1 MSPSEGFRSRRD
13 GGRFRSVENVHY
25 AGPTS
30 PPDHE
35 LFDARPFPGR
45 VVERDALVDGSRD
58 HAKAATDDAKSANE
72 EDARVMVES
81 GEGAKGK
88 SQAFTFVWFRVRC
101 VPGVTR
107 HRVLSFVGRASKA
120 AAFSAPDETETFG
133 SRAPPS
139 EETVPEEAAF
149 VLRNLLRLHPSP
161 LTAPRRFPSSP
172 RRFPPSSLS
181 TTSRVSA
188 VPGTTA
194 KSIAPPPRGFPASSC
209 AFPRPPAAH
218 SSRRAPGRSGR
229 YIRASFSRPSAV
241 GLLASRKFTALA
253 SAAAA
258 GDAVPGTHSPAA
270 PARLLCPLG
279 SNPSGLGA
287 ALSRP
292 AARAR
297 PRRLARLWTWRWRHL
312 MDPPLASM
320 AGW

>member
-107 HRVLSFVGRASKA
+107 RRVLSFVGRASKA
-120 AAFSAPDETETFG
+120 RPSPPPTRRKRSVHAP
-133 SRAPPS
+133 RS

-172 RRFPPSSLS
+172 RRFPP
-181 TTSRVSA
+181 
-188 VPGTTA
+188 
-194 KSIAPPPRGFPASSC
+194 
-209 AFPRPPAAH
+209 
-218 SSRRAPGRSGR
+218 
-229 YIRASFSRPSAV
+229 
-241 GLLASRKFTALA
+241 
-253 SAAAA
+253 
-258 GDAVPGTHSPAA
+258 
-270 PARLLCPLG
+270 RL
-279 SNPSGLGA
+279 
-287 ALSRP
+287 
-292 AARAR
+292 
-297 PRRLARLWTWRWRHL
+297 
-312 MDPPLASM
+312 
-320 AGW
+320 